1 MPLQRNPIAGTDSA
15 NTSTVNSLQRNGF
28 RIATSSKEQIQD
40 GLNWWAGET
49 GGTQLIIYST
59 KHEQGQ
65 AYPSGSGDYTPVA
78 WCSFNDLSD
87 AKVVELING
96 LPGRPA
102 NTQYTTLAEAV
113 DWLQS
118 TNQYFM
124 MNQDYPFIKTIDP
137 LVIWDPSVP
146 QCSGFGVIGNNAKI
160 TQNLGNPSYINVDGY
175 APSTFQPSDLN
186 LQVFYPNGGTA
197 YGTFLANERSPDS
210 VFHGNHGV
218 YLASAYGTNGG
229 WTATVVFKHTAVTNN
244 EAPIFCLGDPSANGL
259 VVFLTNPTVG
269 PGTRIIFG
277 NLGSINNINYSFSAD
292 TWYLLN
298 VRYTQAS
305 NEIEI
310 YINGSL
316 EGSGPYTAGSYDWT
330 SSHSLQIGGQR
341 ETGAIQPNTVS
352 MEIGLFIL
360 DNRDSGSSS
369 NVNYNQRALFDP
381 SKINAKY

>member
-15 NTSTVNSLQRNGF
+15 NTSTENSLQRNGF

-59 KHEQGQ
+59 KSQQGE
-65 AYPSGSGDYTPVA
+65 AYPGESSDYTPVA
-78 WCSFNDLSD
+78 WGSFNDLSD
-87 AKVVELING
+87 AAVVELING

-102 NTQYTTLAEAV
+102 NTQYTTLIDAIN
-113 DWLQS
+113 WLQG

-146 QCSGFGVIGNNAKI
+146 QCSGFGAVNGDRI
-160 TQNLGNPSYINVDGY
+160 TQNLGNPYYINVDSYG
-175 APSTFQPSDLN
+175 PSTFQQTDRN
-186 LQVFYPNGGTA
+186 LQDFYPNGGTA
-197 YGTFLANERSPDS
+197 YGTFLANERSQDS
-210 VFHGNHGV
+210 VFHGNQDV
-218 YLASAYGTNGG
+218 LLSNAYGTNGG

-244 EAPIFCLGDPSANGL
+244 EAPIFCLGNPSTNGL
-259 VVFLTNPTVG
+259 VVMLTNPSLG
-269 PGTRIIFG
+269 PGSRIVFG
-277 NLGSINNINYSFSAD
+277 NLGGPNNINYAFSAD

-298 VRYTQAS
+298 VRYTEAS

-330 SSHSLQIGGQR
+330 APHSLQIGGQR

-352 MEIGLFIL
+352 MEVGLFIL

-381 SKINAKY
+381 TRINAKY